1 MAMAGSKVHQR
12 HLRLLHRV
20 HAVAVV
26 QHVARLHL
34 EDVVAAHEKAVR
46 RAGPAHLA
54 GEAIGIRRR
63 RRLRRGG
70 GRVAPGWARLA
81 AFGRKRIV
89 AEFRYFRSH
98 GKRSDERE
106 RCFGPRRC
114 GLRFGARL
122 LDGRLRPVRLNEE
135 WQRGEKSETP
145 LQVTYANGCIISDWF
160 DPVVDHPA
168 ALMPFTAPASTYQVS
183 MEGYPAP
190 FAAHYVGIGFTD
202 SAILYSNLET
212 SAKAWLR
219 LKPNANLDGF
229 TVVYELRLDGMNGPL
244 LASGEVPSLG
254 FNQMALR
261 YDPAAQMIG
270 ATLNGM
276 ELGWYPLVMSAPK
289 FVGFEGVGILD
300 DFVVRRLP

>member
-1 MAMAGSKVHQR
+1 MNFRIASIALYLSAAPLVFCGSASASGGGGGGGGGSCDTTPVLPTTAPGPDVILRESFGFGNLLRPAGGKGCLKDVLLHADLGGFWIEYPGSKNSAWLSPGSGQTWKFC
-12 HLRLLHRV
+12 
-20 HAVAVV
+20 
-26 QHVARLHL
+26 
-34 EDVVAAHEKAVR
+34 AASVNPYEM
-46 RAGPAHLA
+46 P
-54 GEAIGIRRR
+54 
-63 RRLRRGG
+63 
-70 GRVAPGWARLA
+70 
-81 AFGRKRIV
+81 
-89 AEFRYFRSH
+89 S
-98 GKRSDERE
+98 
-106 RCFGPRRC
+106 
-114 GLRFGARL
+114 
-122 LDGRLRPVRLNEE
+122 
-135 WQRGEKSETP
+135 P
-145 LQVTYANGCIISDWF
+145 LQETYANGCIASDWF

-183 MEGYPAP
+183 MDGYPAP

-261 YDPAAQMIG
+261 YDPAAQMVG